1 MWKYRGFIIVYHQ
14 DIGYYAIYRE
24 SATAY
29 NMVQSVNHFCR
40 KESCYEYIDKILGGN
55 NHANCV

>member
-1 MWKYRGFIIVYHQ
+1 MWKYRGFIIVNHQ

-40 KESCYEYIDKILGGN
+40 KESCYEYIDKILDGKRW
-55 NHANCV
+55 